1 MNNLHH
7 GDCTKIMEE
16 LSGGSIDLIVTSP
29 PYFVNKEY
37 EKTWTL
43 EYFETLMKNVF
54 KGANHVLKDGGYMVI
69 NFGDCYNS
77 GNRFYQAE
85 VPSVY
90 PASLLYYKLGR
101 EVDFDLQ
108 STRIWRKKFAKMSIP
123 FVCNS
128 HPRGIFDYEHIWT
141 FRKKNGSNKEFV
153 NDRKLS
159 QRGVLGEEWGS
170 SAKINEHCAAFPVE
184 LPQWAISVYSQD
196 GDTVLDPFMG
206 SGTTG
211 IAAKSLGRKFIGI
224 EISKEYFE
232 MAQNKINYDESI
244 L

>member
-1 MNNLHH
+1 MLALP
-7 GDCTKIMEE
+7 E
-16 LSGGSIDLIVTSP
+16 SSIDLIVTSP

-54 KGANHVLKDGGYMVI
+54 NGAKRLLKDGGYMVV

-77 GNRFYQAE
+77 GNRFYEAE

-101 EVDFDLQ
+101 DVDFDLQ
-108 STRIWRKKFAKMSIP
+108 STRIWRKRFAKMSIP
-123 FVCNS
+123 FVCNT
-128 HPRGIFDYEHIWT
+128 HPRGVFDYEHIWT

-159 QRGVLGEEWGS
+159 QRGVLGEDWGS

-184 LPQWAISVYSQD
+184 LPQWAISVYSKE

-211 IAAKSLGRKFIGI
+211 IAAKSLNRNFVGI

-232 MAQNKINYDESI
+232 LAHSKINYEESI